1 MTFNAGQKVAA
12 SDLDQLASND
22 LQLIGSAGNSH
33 QATTAS
39 SVDIAGTSLTFTT
52 TYANTK
58 AGIWGIYDVDST
70 GVTSVFIGTCVVDGV
85 TVSGEAHSQ
94 TLRVTCSGMWI
105 VTLAAAGSHTI
116 KLQQKSS
123 GGTDVQSTNAIHTKW
138 HALVFGP

>member
-22 LQLIGSAGNSH
+22 LQLIGAAANSH
-33 QATTAS
+33 QASTGTS
-39 SVDIAGTSLTFTT
+39 TDIAGTSLTFTT

-58 AGIWGIYDVDST
+58 VGIWAVYDVDST
-70 GVTSVFIGTCVVDGV
+70 GVTSTFIGTCVVDGV
-85 TVSGEAHSQ
+85 TQSGEAHSQ
-94 TLRVTCSGMWI
+94 TLRVTCPSMWI
-105 VTLAAAGSHTI
+105 TTLTAAGTHTI

-123 GGTDVQSTNAIHTKW
+123 GGSDVQNTNAVHTKW